1 MHFVG
6 TIIFS
11 QIYKILSNFHS
22 NPLICDPTL
31 FPSKNSPN
39 IAKSNRAFPG
49 KLRGHRSLILTY
61 LENPMAE
68 AFPNYYLFF
77 SILGIFRGK
86 SVVKVGSK
94 VQTFS
99 PSLFYEN
106 SNVSRFFQTMFLFDR
121 VLPLV
126 RILAILD
133 NFWGSTGS
141 KNFQKGPFHGCWIS
155 TQNFHKT

>member
-11 QIYKILSNFHS
+11 QIYKILSNFYS

-31 FPSKNSPN
+31 FPSKNSTN
-39 IAKSNRAFPG
+39 IVKSNSAFPG
-49 KLRGHRSLILTY
+49 KLRAHTALILTY
-61 LENPMAE
+61 LDSPMAE
-68 AFPNYYLFF
+68 AFPNYCLFF

-86 SVVKVGSK
+86 RVVKVGSK
-94 VQTFS
+94 VQTLS

-106 SNVSRFFQTMFLFDR
+106 SNVSRFFQTIFLFDR

-133 NFWGSTGS
+133 NF
-141 KNFQKGPFHGCWIS
+141 
-155 TQNFHKT
+155 